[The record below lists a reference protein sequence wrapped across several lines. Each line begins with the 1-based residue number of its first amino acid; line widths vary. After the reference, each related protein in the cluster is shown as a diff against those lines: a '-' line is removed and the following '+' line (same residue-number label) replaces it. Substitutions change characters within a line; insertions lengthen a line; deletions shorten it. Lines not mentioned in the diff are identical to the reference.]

1 MFDIG
6 ANLTS
11 SHFSDDLDSVLDESF
26 EAGVKKICI
35 TSSNLQDVRNAKK
48 ITERNKNLYY
58 SVGFH
63 PHNAKDFKIEF
74 LKDMSIYLDDPKAI
88 CLGEMGL
95 DFNRNFSSKDEQI
108 LCFES
113 QLSLAN
119 SINKPLF
126 LHQRDAHDEF
136 LSILD
141 NYKFD
146 QKLIVHCFTGNLSE
160 LEDYLKRDF
169 YIGIT
174 GWVCDL
180 KRGLDLRECI
190 NHIPQDKLLIETD
203 SPYLSPRKK
212 IRRNEP
218 KFLIDVAEEV
228 ARLRQQTK
236 ESIVKSSYENSLNFF
251 NLHR

>member
-11 SHFSDDLDSVLDESF
+11 SHFSKDLDVVLNDSLT
-26 EAGVKKICI
+26 AGVEKICI
-35 TSSNLQDVRNAKK
+35 TSSNLDDVKNAKK
-48 ITERNKNLYY
+48 ISEKYKNLYY

-74 LKDMSIYLDDPKAI
+74 LKDMSVYLNDPKAI

-95 DFNRNFSSKDEQI
+95 DFNRNFSSKEEQI

-113 QLSLAN
+113 QLSLAS
-119 SINKPLF
+119 SISKPLF
-126 LHQRDAHDEF
+126 LHQRDAHEEF
-136 LSILD
+136 LSVLD
-141 NYKFD
+141 NHKFN

-160 LEDYLKRDF
+160 LEEYLKRDF

-180 KRGLDLRECI
+180 KRGKELRKCI
-190 NHIPQDKLLIETD
+190 DQIPEDKLLIETD

-228 ARLRQQTK
+228 ATLRNETK
-236 ESIVKSSYENSLNFF
+236 ESIINSSYENSLNFF

>member
-35 TSSNLQDVRNAKK
+35 TSSNLKDVRNAKK

-95 DFNRNFSSKDEQI
+95 DFNRNFSSKEEQI

-126 LHQRDAHDEF
+126 LHQRDAHEEF

-141 NYKFD
+141 NYKFN

>member
-35 TSSNLQDVRNAKK
+35 TSTNLQDVRNAKK

-126 LHQRDAHDEF
+126 LHQRDAHEEF

-141 NYKFD
+141 NYKFN

-228 ARLRQQTK
+228 ARLRQQTE
-236 ESIVKSSYENSLNFF
+236 ESIIYSSYKNSLDFF
-251 NLHR
+251 NLRQ

>member
-11 SHFSDDLDSVLDESF
+11 SHFIKDLDVVLNDSLT
-26 EAGVKKICI
+26 AGVEKICI
-35 TSSNLQDVRNAKK
+35 TSSNLDDVKNAKK
-48 ITERNKNLYY
+48 ITEKYKNLYY

-74 LKDMSIYLDDPKAI
+74 LKDMLVYLNDPKAI

-95 DFNRNFSSKDEQI
+95 DFNRNFSSKEEQI

-119 SINKPLF
+119 SISKPLF
-126 LHQRDAHDEF
+126 LHQRDAHEEF
-136 LSILD
+136 LSVLD
-141 NYKFD
+141 NHKFN

-160 LEDYLKRDF
+160 LEEYLKRDF

-174 GWVCDL
+174 GWVCNL
-180 KRGLDLRECI
+180 KRGKELRECI
-190 NHIPQDKLLIETD
+190 NQIPEDKLLIETD

-228 ARLRQQTK
+228 ATLRNETT
-236 ESIVKSSYENSLNFF
+236 ESIINSSYKNSLNFF

>member
-1 MFDIG
+1 
-6 ANLTS
+6 
-11 SHFSDDLDSVLDESF
+11 
-26 EAGVKKICI
+26 
-35 TSSNLQDVRNAKK
+35 
-48 ITERNKNLYY
+48 
-58 SVGFH
+58 
-63 PHNAKDFKIEF
+63 
-74 LKDMSIYLDDPKAI
+74 MSIYLEDPKAI

-95 DFNRNFSSKDEQI
+95 DFNRNFSSKKEQI

-119 SINKPLF
+119 SISKPLF
-126 LHQRDAHDEF
+126 LHQRDAHEEF
-136 LSILD
+136 LSVMD
-141 NYKFD
+141 NHKFN

-180 KRGLDLRECI
+180 KRGLELRECI

-228 ARLRQQTK
+228 ATLRQETK
-236 ESIVKSSYENSLNFF
+236 ESIIKSSYENSLNFF
-251 NLHR
+251 NLRQ

>member
-1 MFDIG
+1 
-6 ANLTS
+6 
-11 SHFSDDLDSVLDESF
+11 
-26 EAGVKKICI
+26 
-35 TSSNLQDVRNAKK
+35 
-48 ITERNKNLYY
+48 
-58 SVGFH
+58 
-63 PHNAKDFKIEF
+63 
-74 LKDMSIYLDDPKAI
+74 MSIYLDDPKAI

-95 DFNRNFSSKDEQI
+95 DFNRNFSSKEEQI
-108 LCFES
+108 FCFES
-113 QLSLAN
+113 QLSLVN
-119 SINKPLF
+119 SISKPLF
-126 LHQRDAHDEF
+126 LHQRDAHEEF

-141 NYKFD
+141 NHKFT
-146 QKLIVHCFTGNLSE
+146 QKLIVHCFTGNISE

-180 KRGLDLRECI
+180 KRGKELRECI

-218 KFLIDVAEEV
+218 KFLIDVAEEI
-228 ARLRQQTK
+228 ARLRKETR
-236 ESIVKSSYENSLNFF
+236 ESIINSSYENSLDFF

>member
-11 SHFSDDLDSVLDESF
+11 SHFSKDLDVVLNDSLT
-26 EAGVKKICI
+26 AGVEKICI
-35 TSSNLQDVRNAKK
+35 TSSNLDDVKNAKK
-48 ITERNKNLYY
+48 ISEKYKHLYY

-74 LKDMSIYLDDPKAI
+74 LKDMSVYLKDPKAI

-95 DFNRNFSSKDEQI
+95 DFNRNFSSKEEQI

-119 SINKPLF
+119 SISKPLF
-126 LHQRDAHDEF
+126 LHQRDAHEEF
-136 LSILD
+136 LSVLD
-141 NYKFD
+141 NHKFN

-180 KRGLDLRECI
+180 KRGKELRKCI
-190 NHIPQDKLLIETD
+190 NQIPEDKLLIETD

-228 ARLRQQTK
+228 ATLRNETK
-236 ESIVKSSYENSLNFF
+236 ESIINSSYENSLNFF

>member
-95 DFNRNFSSKDEQI
+95 DFNRNFSSREEQI

-126 LHQRDAHDEF
+126 LHQRDAHEEF

-141 NYKFD
+141 NYKFN

-228 ARLRQQTK
+228 ARLRKQTK

>member
-11 SHFSDDLDSVLDESF
+11 SHFSKDLDVVLNDSLT
-26 EAGVKKICI
+26 AGVEKICI
-35 TSSNLQDVRNAKK
+35 TSSNLDDVENAKK
-48 ITERNKNLYY
+48 ISEKYKNLYY

-74 LKDMSIYLDDPKAI
+74 LKDMSVYLNDPKAI

-95 DFNRNFSSKDEQI
+95 DFNRNFSSKEEQI

-119 SINKPLF
+119 SISKPLF
-126 LHQRDAHDEF
+126 LHQRDAHEEF
-136 LSILD
+136 LSVLD
-141 NYKFD
+141 NHKFN

-180 KRGLDLRECI
+180 KRGIELRKCI
-190 NHIPQDKLLIETD
+190 NQIPEDKLLIETD

-228 ARLRQQTK
+228 ATLRNETK
-236 ESIVKSSYENSLNFF
+236 ESIINSSYENSLNFF

>member
-11 SHFSDDLDSVLDESF
+11 NHFSKDLDVVLNDSLK
-26 EAGVKKICI
+26 AGVEKICI
-35 TSSNLQDVRNAKK
+35 TSSNLDDVKNAKK
-48 ITERNKNLYY
+48 ITEKYKNLYY

-63 PHNAKDFKIEF
+63 PHNAKDFKIEI

-95 DFNRNFSSKDEQI
+95 DFNRNFSSKEEQI

-119 SINKPLF
+119 SISKPLF
-126 LHQRDAHDEF
+126 LHQRDAHEEF
-136 LSILD
+136 LSVLD
-141 NYKFD
+141 NHKFN

-160 LEDYLKRDF
+160 LKDYLKRDF

-228 ARLRQQTK
+228 ATLRNETT
-236 ESIVKSSYENSLNFF
+236 ESIINSSYKNSLNFF

>member
-95 DFNRNFSSKDEQI
+95 DFNRNFSSKEEQI

-126 LHQRDAHDEF
+126 LHQRDAHEEF

-141 NYKFD
+141 NYKFN
-146 QKLIVHCFTGNLSE
+146 QKSIVHCFTGNLSE

>member
-74 LKDMSIYLDDPKAI
+74 LKEMSIYLDDPRAI

-95 DFNRNFSSKDEQI
+95 DFNRNFSSKEEQI

-126 LHQRDAHDEF
+126 LHQRDAHEEF

-141 NYKFD
+141 NYKFN

-228 ARLRQQTK
+228 ARLRKQTK

>member
-95 DFNRNFSSKDEQI
+95 DFNRNFSSREEQI

-126 LHQRDAHDEF
+126 LHQRDAHKEF

-141 NYKFD
+141 NYKFN

-190 NHIPQDKLLIETD
+190 KHIPQDKLLIETD

-228 ARLRQQTK
+228 ARLRKQTK

>member
-11 SHFSDDLDSVLDESF
+11 SHFSKDLDVVLNDSLT
-26 EAGVKKICI
+26 AGVEKICI
-35 TSSNLQDVRNAKK
+35 TSSNLDDVKNAKK
-48 ITERNKNLYY
+48 ISEKYKNLYY

-74 LKDMSIYLDDPKAI
+74 LKDMSVYLKDPKAI

-95 DFNRNFSSKDEQI
+95 DFNRNFSSKEEQI

-113 QLSLAN
+113 QLSLAS
-119 SINKPLF
+119 SISKPLF
-126 LHQRDAHDEF
+126 LHQRDAHEEF
-136 LSILD
+136 LSVLD
-141 NYKFD
+141 NHKFN

-180 KRGLDLRECI
+180 KRGKELRKCI
-190 NHIPQDKLLIETD
+190 DQIPEDKLLIETD
-203 SPYLSPRKK
+203 SPYLSPRRE

-228 ARLRQQTK
+228 AKLRNETK
-236 ESIVKSSYENSLNFF
+236 ESIINSSYENSLNFF

>member
-11 SHFSDDLDSVLDESF
+11 SHFSKDLDVVLNDSLT
-26 EAGVKKICI
+26 AGVEKICI
-35 TSSNLQDVRNAKK
+35 TSSNLDDVKNAKK
-48 ITERNKNLYY
+48 ISEKYKNLYY

-74 LKDMSIYLDDPKAI
+74 LKDMSVYLNDPNAI

-95 DFNRNFSSKDEQI
+95 DFNRNFSSKEEQI

-119 SINKPLF
+119 SISKPLF
-126 LHQRDAHDEF
+126 LHQRDAHEEF
-136 LSILD
+136 LSVLD
-141 NYKFD
+141 NHKFN

-160 LEDYLKRDF
+160 LEEYLKRDF

-180 KRGLDLRECI
+180 KRGKELRKCI
-190 NHIPQDKLLIETD
+190 NQIPEDKLLIETD

-228 ARLRQQTK
+228 ATLRNETK
-236 ESIVKSSYENSLNFF
+236 ESIINSSYENSLNFF

>member
-11 SHFSDDLDSVLDESF
+11 SHFSKDLDVVLNDSLT
-26 EAGVKKICI
+26 AGVEKICI
-35 TSSNLQDVRNAKK
+35 TSSNLDDVKNAKK
-48 ITERNKNLYY
+48 ISEKYKNLYY

-74 LKDMSIYLDDPKAI
+74 LKDMSVYLNDSKAI

-95 DFNRNFSSKDEQI
+95 DFNRNFSSKEEQI

-113 QLSLAN
+113 QLSLAS
-119 SINKPLF
+119 SISKPLF
-126 LHQRDAHDEF
+126 LHQRDAHEEF
-136 LSILD
+136 LSVLD
-141 NYKFD
+141 NHKFN

-180 KRGLDLRECI
+180 KRGKELRKCI
-190 NHIPQDKLLIETD
+190 DQIPEDKLLIETD

-212 IRRNEP
+212 IKRNEP

-228 ARLRQQTK
+228 ATLRNETK
-236 ESIVKSSYENSLNFF
+236 ESIINSSYENSLNFF

>member
-48 ITERNKNLYY
+48 LTERNKNLYY

-95 DFNRNFSSKDEQI
+95 DFNRNFSSKEEQI

-126 LHQRDAHDEF
+126 LHQRDAHEEF

-141 NYKFD
+141 NYKFN

-190 NHIPQDKLLIETD
+190 NHIPQDKLLIGTD

-228 ARLRQQTK
+228 ARLRKQTK

>member
-11 SHFSDDLDSVLDESF
+11 SHFSKDLDVVLNDSLT
-26 EAGVKKICI
+26 AGVEKICI
-35 TSSNLQDVRNAKK
+35 TSSNLDDVENAKK
-48 ITERNKNLYY
+48 ISEKYNNLYY

-74 LKDMSIYLDDPKAI
+74 LKDMSVYLNDPKAI

-95 DFNRNFSSKDEQI
+95 DFNRNFSSKEEQI

-119 SINKPLF
+119 SISKPLF
-126 LHQRDAHDEF
+126 LHQRDAHEEF
-136 LSILD
+136 LSVLD
-141 NYKFD
+141 NHKLN

-160 LEDYLKRDF
+160 LEEYLKRDF

-174 GWVCDL
+174 GWICDL
-180 KRGLDLRECI
+180 KRGKELRECI
-190 NHIPQDKLLIETD
+190 NNIPEDKLLIETD

-218 KFLIDVAEEV
+218 KFLLDVAEEV
-228 ARLRQQTK
+228 ATLRHKTK
-236 ESIVKSSYENSLNFF
+236 ESIINSSYENSLNFF
-251 NLHR
+251 NLHQ

>member
-74 LKDMSIYLDDPKAI
+74 LKEMSIYLDDPRAI

-95 DFNRNFSSKDEQI
+95 DFNRNFSSREEQI

-126 LHQRDAHDEF
+126 LHQRDAHEEF

-141 NYKFD
+141 NYKCN

-190 NHIPQDKLLIETD
+190 NHIPQEKLLIETD

>member
-95 DFNRNFSSKDEQI
+95 DFNRNFSSREEQI

-126 LHQRDAHDEF
+126 LHQRDAHEEF

-141 NYKFD
+141 NYKFN

-190 NHIPQDKLLIETD
+190 NHIPQEKLLIETD

-228 ARLRQQTK
+228 ARLRQQAK

>member
-11 SHFSDDLDSVLDESF
+11 SHFIKDLDVVLNDSLT
-26 EAGVKKICI
+26 AGVEKICI
-35 TSSNLQDVRNAKK
+35 TSSNLDDVKNAKK
-48 ITERNKNLYY
+48 ITEKYKNLYY

-74 LKDMSIYLDDPKAI
+74 LKDMSVYLNDPKAI

-95 DFNRNFSSKDEQI
+95 DFNRNFSSKEEQI

-113 QLSLAN
+113 QLSLTN
-119 SINKPLF
+119 SISKPLF
-126 LHQRDAHDEF
+126 LHQRDAHEEF
-136 LSILD
+136 LSVLD
-141 NYKFD
+141 NHKFN

-180 KRGLDLRECI
+180 KRGKELRNCI
-190 NHIPQDKLLIETD
+190 NQIPEDKLLIETD

-228 ARLRQQTK
+228 ARLRNETK
-236 ESIVKSSYENSLNFF
+236 DSIINSSYENSLNFF

>member
-11 SHFSDDLDSVLDESF
+11 SHFSKDLDVVLNDSLT
-26 EAGVKKICI
+26 AGVEKICI
-35 TSSNLQDVRNAKK
+35 TSSNLDDVKNAKK
-48 ITERNKNLYY
+48 ITEKYENLFY

-74 LKDMSIYLDDPKAI
+74 LKDMSVYLNDPKAI

-95 DFNRNFSSKDEQI
+95 DFNRNFSSKEEQI

-119 SINKPLF
+119 SISKPLF
-126 LHQRDAHDEF
+126 LHQRDAHEEF
-136 LSILD
+136 LSVLD
-141 NYKFD
+141 NHKLN

-160 LEDYLKRDF
+160 LEEYLKRDF

-180 KRGLDLRECI
+180 KRGKELRKCI
-190 NHIPQDKLLIETD
+190 NQIPEDKLLIETD

-228 ARLRQQTK
+228 ATLRNETK
-236 ESIVKSSYENSLNFF
+236 ESIINSSYENSLNFF

>member
-74 LKDMSIYLDDPKAI
+74 LKDMSIYLDDPRAI

-95 DFNRNFSSKDEQI
+95 DFNRNFSSREEQI

-126 LHQRDAHDEF
+126 LHQRDAHKEF

-141 NYKFD
+141 NYKFN

-203 SPYLSPRKK
+203 SPYLCPRKK

>member
-11 SHFSDDLDSVLDESF
+11 SHFSDDLDSVLDESL
-26 EAGVKKICI
+26 EAGVKKVCI
-35 TSSNLQDVRNAKK
+35 TSSNLEDVRNAKK

-95 DFNRNFSSKDEQI
+95 DFNRNFSSKEEQI

-119 SINKPLF
+119 SISKPLF
-126 LHQRDAHDEF
+126 LHQRDAHKEF
-136 LSILD
+136 LSVLD
-141 NYKFD
+141 NHKFN

-228 ARLRQQTK
+228 ASLRQETK
-236 ESIVKSSYENSLNFF
+236 ESIIKSSYENSLNFF
-251 NLHR
+251 NLRQ

>member
-48 ITERNKNLYY
+48 ISERNKNLYY

-74 LKDMSIYLDDPKAI
+74 LKDMSIYLDDPRAI

-95 DFNRNFSSKDEQI
+95 DFNRNFSSREEQI

-126 LHQRDAHDEF
+126 LHQRDAHEEF

-141 NYKFD
+141 NYKFN

>member
-11 SHFSDDLDSVLDESF
+11 SHFSDDLDSVLDNSF

-48 ITERNKNLYY
+48 ITEKYENLYY

-63 PHNAKDFKIEF
+63 PHNAKDFKVEF

-95 DFNRNFSSKDEQI
+95 DFNRNYSSKKEQI
-108 LCFES
+108 ICFES

-119 SINKPLF
+119 SISKPLF
-126 LHQRDAHDEF
+126 LHQRDAHEEF
-136 LSILD
+136 LSVLD
-141 NYKFD
+141 NYKFN

-180 KRGLDLRECI
+180 KRGLDLRKCI

-228 ARLRQQTK
+228 ARLRQETK
-236 ESIVKSSYENSLNFF
+236 ESIIKSSYENSLNFF
-251 NLHR
+251 NLRR

>member
-35 TSSNLQDVRNAKK
+35 TSSNLQDVRSAKK

-95 DFNRNFSSKDEQI
+95 DFNRNFSSKEEQI

-119 SINKPLF
+119 SINKPFF
-126 LHQRDAHDEF
+126 LHQRDAHEEF

-141 NYKFD
+141 NYKFN

-228 ARLRQQTK
+228 ARLRKQTK

>member
-11 SHFSDDLDSVLDESF
+11 SHFIKDLDVVLNDSLT
-26 EAGVKKICI
+26 AGVEKICI
-35 TSSNLQDVRNAKK
+35 TSSNLDDVKNAKK
-48 ITERNKNLYY
+48 ITEKYENLYY

-74 LKDMSIYLDDPKAI
+74 LKDMSVYLNDPKAI

-95 DFNRNFSSKDEQI
+95 DFNRNFSSKEEQI

-119 SINKPLF
+119 SISKPLF
-126 LHQRDAHDEF
+126 LHQRDAHEEF
-136 LSILD
+136 LSVLD
-141 NYKFD
+141 NHKFN

-174 GWVCDL
+174 GWV
-180 KRGLDLRECI
+180 
-190 NHIPQDKLLIETD
+190 
-203 SPYLSPRKK
+203 
-212 IRRNEP
+212 
-218 KFLIDVAEEV
+218 
-228 ARLRQQTK
+228 
-236 ESIVKSSYENSLNFF
+236 
-251 NLHR
+251 

>member
-26 EAGVKKICI
+26 DAGVKKICI
-35 TSSNLQDVRNAKK
+35 TSSNLQDVSNAKK

-58 SVGFH
+58 YVGFH

-74 LKDMSIYLDDPKAI
+74 LKDMSIYLNDPKAI

-126 LHQRDAHDEF
+126 LHQRDAHEEF

-141 NYKFD
+141 NYKFN

-228 ARLRQQTK
+228 ARLREQTK

>member
-11 SHFSDDLDSVLDESF
+11 SHFSKDLDAVVNDSF
-26 EAGVKKICI
+26 TAGVEKICV
-35 TSSNLQDVRNAKK
+35 TSSNLDDVKNAKK
-48 ITERNKNLYY
+48 ITEKYENLYY

-95 DFNRNFSSKDEQI
+95 DFNRNFSSKEEQI

-126 LHQRDAHDEF
+126 LHQRDAHEEF

-141 NYKFD
+141 NYKFN

-251 NLHR
+251 NLHQ

>member
-74 LKDMSIYLDDPKAI
+74 LKDMSIYLDDPRAI

-95 DFNRNFSSKDEQI
+95 DFNRNFSSKEEQI

-126 LHQRDAHDEF
+126 LHQRDAHEEF

-141 NYKFD
+141 NYKFN

-190 NHIPQDKLLIETD
+190 NHSPQDKLLIETD

>member
-95 DFNRNFSSKDEQI
+95 DFNRNFSSREEQI

-126 LHQRDAHDEF
+126 LHQRDAHKEF

-141 NYKFD
+141 NYKFN

>member
-74 LKDMSIYLDDPKAI
+74 LKDMSIYLDDPRAI

-95 DFNRNFSSKDEQI
+95 DFNRNFSSREEQI

-126 LHQRDAHDEF
+126 LHQRDAHEEF

-141 NYKFD
+141 NYKFN

-190 NHIPQDKLLIETD
+190 NHIPQEKLLIETD

>member
-11 SHFSDDLDSVLDESF
+11 SRFSDDLDSVLDESL
-26 EAGVKKICI
+26 EAGVKKVCI
-35 TSSNLQDVRNAKK
+35 TSSNLEDVRNAKK
-48 ITERNKNLYY
+48 ITEKYENLYY

-63 PHNAKDFKIEF
+63 PHNAKDFKVEF
-74 LKDMSIYLDDPKAI
+74 LKDMSIYLEDPKAI

-95 DFNRNFSSKDEQI
+95 DFNRNFSSKKEQI

-119 SINKPLF
+119 SISKPLF
-126 LHQRDAHDEF
+126 LHQRDAHKEF
-136 LSILD
+136 LSVLD
-141 NYKFD
+141 NHKFN

-180 KRGLDLRECI
+180 KRGLELRECI

-228 ARLRQQTK
+228 ASLRQETK
-236 ESIVKSSYENSLNFF
+236 ESIIKSSYENSLNFF
-251 NLHR
+251 NLRQ

>member
-126 LHQRDAHDEF
+126 LHQRDAHEEF

-141 NYKFD
+141 NYKFN
-146 QKLIVHCFTGNLSE
+146 QKLIVHCFTGNLFE

-228 ARLRQQTK
+228 ARLRKQTK